1 MELIIEGLKPEHNIK
16 FIDDVL
22 NFDSNNNEIYFI
34 NDGKTAII
42 KISVLLDSRFAE
54 LISKFEYN
62 VSRKLWYDD
71 DDYGDIEDYWTITK
85 KYATNQDVIDKL
97 NEKISELEIELLEK
111 AKRIAELEQILLQQG
126 EEREAVIN
134 MLREMNKLVKNN

>member
-1 MELIIEGLKPEHNIK
+1 MELIIEGLKSYQNSK
-16 FIDDVL
+16 FIDDMIS
-22 NFDSNNNEIYFI
+22 FNNENNIIYFI

-42 KISVLLDSRFAE
+42 KVSILLDSQFAD
-54 LISKFEYN
+54 LLNRLEYN
-62 VSRKLWYDD
+62 RPQAYYYDD
-71 DDYGDIEDYWTITK
+71 DDLDTYWTMTK
-85 KYATNQDVIDKL
+85 MHGTNQDVIDKL

-111 AKRIAELEQILLQQG
+111 AKKIAELEQILLQQG

>member
-1 MELIIEGLKPEHNIK
+1 MELIIEGLKSYHDIS
-16 FIDDVL
+16 FIDDMIYF
-22 NFDSNNNEIYFI
+22 NNENNEIYFI

-42 KISVLLDSRFAE
+42 KISILLDYRFAD
-54 LISKFEYN
+54 LISKLEYN
-62 VSRKLWYDD
+62 RPQAFYYDYDD
-71 DDYGDIEDYWTITK
+71 LDNCWTMTKMYG
-85 KYATNQDVIDKL
+85 TNQEVIDKL
-97 NEKISELEIELLEK
+97 NEKISGLEIELLEK

>member
-1 MELIIEGLKPEHNIK
+1 MELIIEGLKSYHDVS
-16 FIDDVL
+16 FIDDMIYF
-22 NFDSNNNEIYFI
+22 NNENNEIYFI

-42 KISVLLDSRFAE
+42 KISILLDSRFAD
-54 LISKFEYN
+54 LISKLEYN
-62 VSRKLWYDD
+62 RPQAFYYDYDD
-71 DDYGDIEDYWTITK
+71 LDNCWTMTKIYG
-85 KYATNQDVIDKL
+85 TNQEVIDKL
-97 NEKISELEIELLEK
+97 NEKISGLEIELLEK

>member
-1 MELIIEGLKPEHNIK
+1 MELIIEGLKSYHDVS
-16 FIDDVL
+16 FIDDMIYF
-22 NFDSNNNEIYFI
+22 NNENNEIYFI

-42 KISVLLDSRFAE
+42 KISILLDYRFAD
-54 LISKFEYN
+54 LISKLEYN
-62 VSRKLWYDD
+62 RPQAFYYDCD
-71 DDYGDIEDYWTITK
+71 DLDNCWTMTKIYG
-85 KYATNQDVIDKL
+85 TNQEVIDKL
-97 NEKISELEIELLEK
+97 NEKISGLEIELLEK

>member
-1 MELIIEGLKPEHNIK
+1 MELIIEGLKSYHDVS
-16 FIDDVL
+16 FIDDMIYF
-22 NFDSNNNEIYFI
+22 NNENNEIYFI

-42 KISVLLDSRFAE
+42 KISILLDYRFAD
-54 LISKFEYN
+54 LISKLEYN
-62 VSRKLWYDD
+62 RPQAFYYDYDD
-71 DDYGDIEDYWTITK
+71 LDNCWTMTKMYG
-85 KYATNQDVIDKL
+85 TNQEVIDKL
-97 NEKISELEIELLEK
+97 NEKISGLEIELLEK

>member
-1 MELIIEGLKPEHNIK
+1 MELIIEGLKSYHDVS
-16 FIDDVL
+16 FIDDMIYF
-22 NFDSNNNEIYFI
+22 NNENNEIYFI

-42 KISVLLDSRFAE
+42 KISILLDSRFTD
-54 LISKFEYN
+54 LISKLEYN
-62 VSRKLWYDD
+62 RPQAFYYDYDD
-71 DDYGDIEDYWTITK
+71 LDNCWTMTKMYG
-85 KYATNQDVIDKL
+85 TNQEVIDKL
-97 NEKISELEIELLEK
+97 NEKISGLEIELLEK

>member
-1 MELIIEGLKPEHNIK
+1 MELIIEGLKSHHDVS
-16 FIDDVL
+16 FIDDMIYFY
-22 NFDSNNNEIYFI
+22 NENNEIYFI

-42 KISVLLDSRFAE
+42 KISILLDSRFAG
-54 LISKFEYN
+54 LISKLEYN
-62 VSRKLWYDD
+62 RPQAFYYDD
-71 DDYGDIEDYWTITK
+71 DDLDNCWTMTKMYG
-85 KYATNQDVIDKL
+85 TNQDVINKL
-97 NEKISELEIELLEK
+97 NKKISELEIELLEK

>member
-1 MELIIEGLKPEHNIK
+1 MELIIEGLKSYHDVS
-16 FIDDVL
+16 FIDDMIYF
-22 NFDSNNNEIYFI
+22 NNENNEIYFI

-42 KISVLLDSRFAE
+42 KISILLDSRFAD
-54 LISKFEYN
+54 LISKLEYN
-62 VSRKLWYDD
+62 RPQAFYYDYDD
-71 DDYGDIEDYWTITK
+71 LDNCWTMTK
-85 KYATNQDVIDKL
+85 IYRTNQEVIDKL
-97 NEKISELEIELLEK
+97 NEKISGLEIELLEK

>member
-1 MELIIEGLKPEHNIK
+1 MELIIEGLKSYHDVN
-16 FIDDVL
+16 FIDDMIYF
-22 NFDSNNNEIYFI
+22 NNENNEIYFI

-42 KISVLLDSRFAE
+42 KISILLDSRFAD
-54 LISKFEYN
+54 LISKLEYN
-62 VSRKLWYDD
+62 RPQAFYYDYDD
-71 DDYGDIEDYWTITK
+71 LDNCWTMTKMYG
-85 KYATNQDVIDKL
+85 TNQEVIDKL
-97 NEKISELEIELLEK
+97 NEKISGLEIELLEK

>member
-1 MELIIEGLKPEHNIK
+1 MELIIEGLKSYHDVS
-16 FIDDVL
+16 FIDDMIYF
-22 NFDSNNNEIYFI
+22 NNENNEIYFI

-42 KISVLLDSRFAE
+42 KISILLDSRFAD
-54 LISKFEYN
+54 LISKLEYN
-62 VSRKLWYDD
+62 RPQAFYYDYDD
-71 DDYGDIEDYWTITK
+71 LDNCWTMTKMYG
-85 KYATNQDVIDKL
+85 TNQDVINKL

>member
-1 MELIIEGLKPEHNIK
+1 MELIIEGLKSYHSSK
-16 FIDDVL
+16 FIDDIISF
-22 NFDSNNNEIYFI
+22 NNENNEIYFI

-42 KISVLLDSRFAE
+42 KISVLLEHQFADLLSRLEFNRPQA
-54 LISKFEYN
+54 YY
-62 VSRKLWYDD
+62 YDD
-71 DDYGDIEDYWTITK
+71 DDLDTYWTMTK
-85 KYATNQDVIDKL
+85 MHATNQEVIDKL
-97 NEKISELEIELLEK
+97 NEKISELETELLEK

>member
-1 MELIIEGLKPEHNIK
+1 MELIIEGLKPEHNTK

-42 KISVLLDSRFAE
+42 KISILLDSRFAG
-54 LISKFEYN
+54 LISKLEYN
-62 VSRKLWYDD
+62 RPQAFYYDD
-71 DDYGDIEDYWTITK
+71 DDLDNCWTMTKMYG
-85 KYATNQDVIDKL
+85 TNQEVIDKL

-111 AKRIAELEQILLQQG
+111 AKKIAEIEQILLQQG

-134 MLREMNKLVKNN
+134 MLREMNKLVKNT